1 MNNYKVKHY
10 KTCIMEQ
17 TVKAPLVAFKD
28 SKSGK
33 WGFKNSDDEV
43 VVPPTWCHT
52 YYKFDE
58 GMCAVA
64 NEDKKIGFVDETG
77 QLVIPCQYVSHSSFC
92 EGLVKVQEAETFKI
106 GYINHKG
113 ETVIPFVYRK
123 GGDFEDGL
131 AMVSSENGMWGAI
144 SKTNRV
150 IFSFKYGWK
159 ELYDILH
166 SGRELN
172 ASDRNNVEKQRITL
186 HVCDEDIEMVT
197 DKCSIERWQ
206 KAAEVV
212 SRKYDEYTKL
222 SWCKGKSSH
231 TIGLVTML
239 DFAYNGLKDK

>member
-1 MNNYKVKHY
+1 
-10 KTCIMEQ
+10 MEQ
-17 TVKAPLVAFKD
+17 KEKSPLRAFKD
-28 SKSGK
+28 KESGK
-33 WGFKNSDDEV
+33 WGFKNNDDEV
-43 VVPPTWCHT
+43 VVSPTWWHA

-64 NEDKKIGFVDETG
+64 NEDKMIGFVDETG
-77 QLVIPCQYVSHSSFC
+77 QLVIPCQYVSHSFFC

-123 GGDFEDGL
+123 GGDFENGL
-131 AMVSSENGMWGAI
+131 AMVSSDNGMWGAV

-150 IFSFKYGWK
+150 VFPFKYGWK

-166 SGRELN
+166 GGRELN

-186 HVCDEDIEMVT
+186 HMYDEDIEFVT
-197 DKCSIERWQ
+197 DKFRIERRQ

-212 SRKYDEYTKL
+212 SRKYEEYTKL
-222 SWCKGKSSH
+222 SASKGKSAH
-231 TIGLVTML
+231 TIGLLTML
-239 DFAYNGLKDK
+239 DLAYNGMSDE